1 MSNQKLPFAGSL
13 LAAAIALTGCGGS
26 SGGSTPSGL
35 ANNDEGTAVIS
46 AKGGNGLLEGGG
58 GGEVGISKSY
68 GAGELKVAL
77 RGTPD
82 ADYEL
87 PGFTPSIGTN
97 GLAVATDT
105 VIYSID
111 FYDGE
116 ENVLTSG
123 TPYFSG
129 NMIYIYDG
137 AVDSDEDLY
146 LRKTST
152 QVTGIEIFAGA
163 TLTIASNN
171 SSFDLFLT
179 NDLINNGTF
188 TTANLPAEEETSTR
202 PNVEVYCNGF
212 TGSGVVEMSG
222 FSNDY
227 PNGRDFRV
235 YADYVAYSGTIN
247 ANGLDTDDAGA
258 EGSVP
263 GGEGGYVQLNGD
275 YFLENTGSINA
286 EGGDSID
293 SYAGEG
299 GDIYLYSDYL
309 LANSGALS
317 INGGTGVQAERYSA
331 SDVRL
336 RAYHTLVNTGNI
348 SAAGSSAV
356 ESEGMPGSRGGNGGR
371 VSLQLYLDGGEGA
384 SLAEDPKLINTGNLN
399 SNGGAPAGS
408 YAGGEG
414 GNISI
419 YVSESEYGAEGT
431 AHPAMV
437 AISGSLTAD
446 GYSSDA
452 VEIGGEGGSIYIGQD
467 STVISEVDTQIV
479 GYTEINTSGGSSG
492 AEGGYAGGVD
502 VSSYSNYED
511 DDALIYAPA
520 SPIVISDTAII
531 ASGGSATYEETT
543 ADEFG
548 IESGN
553 GGYGGYVY
561 LASDATVPALQ
572 AEIVDATVEY
582 TGTISVDGGNAS
594 GFEAFDG
601 STGASGGTVS
611 AYGTHGASL
620 EGTLTANGGSAS
632 STGRDEANEDGQTY
646 FYGAEGGSLFVNA
659 PSGDVD
665 VDASVSLNAGNAANY
680 AMNGGSIG
688 LFASGSTRLE
698 GSVSSTGGNADAS
711 LFGSVGGF
719 GGQIY
724 MLSISEDYRSTDD
737 LTLTGGTGDSAGT
750 SGGLAHG
757 AECETGNCANQSIS
771 YYGMPR

>member
-46 AKGGNGLLEGGG
+46 AKGGNGLLEGGW

-68 GAGELKVAL
+68 GAGELKVSL

-97 GLAVATDT
+97 GLAVAADT

-116 ENVLTSG
+116 ENVLTAG

-188 TTANLPAEEETSTR
+188 TTANFPAEEETSTR
-202 PNVEVYCNGF
+202 PDVEVYCNGF
-212 TGSGVVEMSG
+212 TGSGAVEMSG

-227 PNGRDFRV
+227 PNGRDFRI
-235 YADYVAYSGTIN
+235 YADYIAYSGTIN
-247 ANGLDTDDAGA
+247 ANGFDTDDAGA

-309 LANSGALS
+309 LANSGELS
-317 INGGTGVQAERYSA
+317 IDGGSGTRAYSYTG
-331 SDVRL
+331 SDVFL
-336 RAYHTLVNTGNI
+336 QSHHTLINTGNI
-348 SAAGSSAV
+348 SAIGSSAV
-356 ESEGMPGSRGGNGGR
+356 IGEEDLDSFGGKGGDIFLRLYTNNGGA
-371 VSLQLYLDGGEGA
+371 S
-384 SLAEDPKLINTGNLN
+384 SLAEDPKLINTGSL
-399 SNGGAPAGS
+399 SANGGAPAGS

-414 GNISI
+414 GLISI
-419 YVSESEYGAEGT
+419 YVSESEYGAQGT
-431 AHPAMV
+431 AHPATI
-437 AISGSLTAD
+437 AISGNLTAD
-446 GYSSDA
+446 GYTSET
-452 VEIGGEGGSIYIGQD
+452 VEVGGEGGRIYIGQD
-467 STVISEVDTQIV
+467 STAISEADTLIV
-479 GYTEINTSGGSSG
+479 GYTEINTSGGSG
-492 AEGGYAGGVD
+492 LGEGGYAGD
-502 VSSYSNYED
+502 IEVSSYSNDED
-511 DDALIYAPA
+511 DYALVYAPA
-520 SPIVISDTAII
+520 SPVVVEDINLI
-531 ASGGSATYEETT
+531 ATGGSATYENTLGE
-543 ADEFG
+543 EFG
-548 IESGN
+548 IASGT
-553 GGYGGYVY
+553 GGYGGIVQ
-561 LASDATVPALQ
+561 LFSSAAVPALQ
-572 AEIVDATVEY
+572 AEIVDATVEFS
-582 TGTISVDGGNAS
+582 GTIDISGGSAT
-594 GFEAFDG
+594 GFEEFDNAIG
-601 STGASGGTVS
+601 GGAQLVTLD
-611 AYGTHGASL
+611 GTHGVTL
-620 EGTLTANGGSAS
+620 EGTLTANGGSTS
-632 STGRDEANEDGQTY
+632 TTGRDEANEDGQTY
-646 FYGAEGGSLFVNA
+646 FFGAEGGSLDVNA

-698 GSVSSTGGNADAS
+698 GSVSSTGGNADAG
-711 LFGSVGGF
+711 LFGSIGGF

-724 MLSISEDYRSTDD
+724 MLSLSEEYRSTDN

-757 AECETGNCANQSIS
+757 AECEVGNCANDTES
-771 YYGMPR
+771 YGVILR